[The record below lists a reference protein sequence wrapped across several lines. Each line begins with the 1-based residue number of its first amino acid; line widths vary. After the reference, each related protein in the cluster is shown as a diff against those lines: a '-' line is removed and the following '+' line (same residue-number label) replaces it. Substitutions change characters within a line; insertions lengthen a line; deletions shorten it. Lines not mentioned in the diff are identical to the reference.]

1 MENQQSTQQN
11 RYSGYQINPDW
22 TQMQSFDTSRGLD
35 ASLAKLTFNQSSYFG
50 NPEAEQQV
58 IGGHNASG
66 YNSGANTQPGNFM
79 SSRIMNP
86 LTQGSDGSRGNM
98 YWNMDQRDTK
108 LGRENTSGTLTTNS
122 IMDTSL
128 SVKNSDY
135 NTTYGSAENQ
145 ETYESLQLELQV
157 KETQIESL
165 ESEIQSLKQVF
176 NQGLSLKQKNHN
188 RAPSARQTDGG
199 VLQMPTTLEAI
210 FHKLSQTLAAK
221 DKELKDTTLRL
232 ESLVTAASLNTTN
245 SVTKLGRYDEEALA
259 HKMVVRLENLTKENQ
274 DMAKMLG
281 YGRSKEIYIEMELLK
296 KENQEL
302 KRKLQEHD
310 RPALKG

>member
-1 MENQQSTQQN
+1 MENQQSSQQN
-11 RYSGYQINPDW
+11 RFSGYTNPDW
-22 TQMQSFDTSRGLD
+22 TQMQSFDTSHGLD
-35 ASLAKLTFNQSSYFG
+35 ASLAKLSFNQSSYFG
-50 NPEAEQQV
+50 NSENEQQV
-58 IGGHNASG
+58 IGGNNANG
-66 YNSGANTQPGNFM
+66 YNNGTNPQTSNLIN
-79 SSRIMNP
+79 SRMMNP
-86 LTQGSDGSRGNM
+86 LTQGSAGSRGNS

-108 LGRENTSGTLTTNS
+108 LGRDNTSGTLTTNS

-145 ETYESLQLELQV
+145 ESYESLQLELQV

-176 NQGLSLKQKNHN
+176 NQGLSLKRKNHE
-188 RAPSARQTDGG
+188 RSSSARQVDG
-199 VLQMPTTLEAI
+199 VIQMPTTLEAI

-221 DKELKDTTLRL
+221 DKELKDTKLRL
-232 ESLVTAASLNTTN
+232 ESLVTAVSLNTTN

-302 KRKLQEHD
+302 KRKLQQLE
-310 RPALKG
+310 RSALKG